1 MTANRQTIRIKDKTF
16 EIFIKESDIQAV
28 IKDVAEKIN
37 TDLAGKNPLFLVILN
52 GAFMFAADLMKSITI
67 DCQISFVK
75 LSSYSGTQTT
85 QVVRELI
92 GLDSSIEDRC
102 VVIVEDI
109 IDTGMTMEYLLR
121 NLKGLGAKEVRIA
134 TLTFKPDA
142 FRYDYPI
149 DYIGMSIPN
158 NFIVGYGFDYD
169 GYGRN
174 SADIYKIIE
183 N

>member
-1 MTANRQTIRIKDKTF
+1 MKGSRSTIKIKDKIF
-16 EIFIKESDIQAV
+16 ETFIKESDIQRV
-28 IKDVAEKIN
+28 IKEVAEKIN
-37 TDLAGKNPLFLVILN
+37 TDLAGKNPLFLFILN
-52 GAFMFAADLMKSITI
+52 GACMFADDLMKSISI
-67 DCQISFVK
+67 DCQVSFVQ

-92 GLDSSIEDRC
+92 GLDSSIEGRC

-109 IDTGMTMEYLLR
+109 IDTGMTMEHLLK
-121 NLKGLGAKEVRIA
+121 NLKNLGAKEVRIA
-134 TLTFKPDA
+134 TLTFKPAA
-142 FRYDYPI
+142 FCYDYPI

-158 NFIVGYGFDYD
+158 DFIVGYGFDYD

-183 N
+183 

>member
-1 MTANRQTIRIKDKTF
+1 MSVSRSRIRTGIECIAERINSDY
-16 EIFIKESDIQAV
+16 EGKEV
-28 IKDVAEKIN
+28 F
-37 TDLAGKNPLFLVILN
+37 FLVVLN

-67 DCQISFVK
+67 DCQLSFVK

-92 GLDSSIEDRC
+92 GLDSSIEGRC
-102 VVIVEDI
+102 VVVVEDI
-109 IDTGMTMEYLLR
+109 VDTGMTMEHLLK

-134 TLTFKPDA
+134 TLTFKPDS
-142 FRYDYPI
+142 FLYDYPI
-149 DYIGMSIPN
+149 DYIGMRIPN
-158 NFIVGYGFDYD
+158 DFIVGYGFDYD

-183 N
+183 

>member
-1 MTANRQTIRIKDKTF
+1 MEGNRHIIKIKDKTF
-16 EIFIKESDIQAV
+16 ETFIKEVDIQKV
-28 IKDVAEKIN
+28 IKDVAKKIN

-67 DCQISFVK
+67 ECQISFVK

-92 GLDSSIEDRC
+92 GLDSSIEGRC

-109 IDTGMTMEYLLR
+109 IDTGMTMEHLLK
-121 NLKGLGAKEVRIA
+121 NLKNLGAKEVRIA

-142 FRYDYPI
+142 FRYNYSI
-149 DYIGMSIPN
+149 DYVGMRIPN
-158 NFIVGYGFDYD
+158 DFIVGYGFDYD

-174 SADIYKIIE
+174 SSDIYKITE
-183 N
+183 